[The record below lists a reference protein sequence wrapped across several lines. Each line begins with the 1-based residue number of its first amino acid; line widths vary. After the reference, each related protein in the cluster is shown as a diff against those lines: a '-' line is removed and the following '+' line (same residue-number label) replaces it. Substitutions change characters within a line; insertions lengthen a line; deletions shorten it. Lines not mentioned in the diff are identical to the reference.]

1 MAGDVDLLRRPLTV
15 GPVANV
21 VVDVTIRDE
30 GAEISGIVAGM
41 SEPTPGGAGWVVTAG
56 GRFANESM
64 TGVPPHVYLLPLS
77 ESTGQFRQ
85 VAVGP
90 DGKFDLQ
97 QVPPGA
103 YRVLA
108 FDNSQAELEYYTSE
122 AMRAYDGKGQVVRLG
137 AGQKEK
143 LTLRLIST
151 SE

>member
-1 MAGDVDLLRRPLTV
+1 
-15 GPVANV
+15 
-21 VVDVTIRDE
+21 
-30 GAEISGIVAGM
+30 
-41 SEPTPGGAGWVVTAG
+41 
-56 GRFANESM
+56 
-64 TGVPPHVYLLPLS
+64 VYLLPLP

-85 VAVGP
+85 VAVEP

-108 FDNSQAELEYYTSE
+108 FDHSQAELEYYTSE
-122 AMRAYDGKGQVVRLG
+122 SMRAYDGKGQVVRLG

-143 LTLRLIST
+143 LTLRLLST